1 MRVLITGASGMI
13 GSSVADA
20 LLARG
25 HEVVGL
31 SRDPERARETNRKV
45 TWHPWEPAT
54 ERPPD
59 AAFEG
64 VDAVVNLIGEEINQR
79 LTAEA
84 KRRIRDSRV
93 RATKNLVDG
102 IAAARNRNGGPG
114 VLVSQAAVGY
124 YGEGGEAI
132 IDEST
137 PAGSEWLSQLV
148 VEWEEQ
154 ARAAESSGVRVAVIR
169 TGLYLDPQG
178 GLLKQLVP
186 IFKLGAGGPLGSGR
200 QYMPWI
206 HRDDEVGLILW
217 ALENPEVTGTLNG
230 CAPNPVTN
238 REFSKTLG
246 HVLRRPSL
254 IPAPRFAVSALRGRE
269 LTEAILSSLRVVPRR
284 ALDLGYAFRWPDLEP
299 ALQDLLRKQR
309 P

>member
-13 GSSVADA
+13 GSAVADA
-20 LLARG
+20 LLGRG
-25 HEVVGL
+25 NEVVGL
-31 SRDPERARETNRKV
+31 SRDPERARSTNPTV
-45 TWHPWEPAT
+45 TWHRWEPAT

-79 LTAEA
+79 LTPEA
-84 KRRIRDSRV
+84 KRRIHDSRV

-102 IAAARNRNGGPG
+102 IAAARNGNGGPG
-114 VLVSQAAVGY
+114 VLISQAAVGY
-124 YGEGGEAI
+124 YSDHGDAI

-137 PAGSEWLSQLV
+137 PAGDTWLSKLV

-154 ARAAESSGVRVAVIR
+154 ARGAEAHGLRVAIFR
-169 TGLYLDPQG
+169 TGLYLDPAG

-186 IFKLGAGGPLGSGR
+186 IFKLGGGGPLSSGR

-206 HRDDEVGLILW
+206 HRDDEAGLILW
-217 ALENPEVTGTLNG
+217 ALENPEVTGTLNAS
-230 CAPNPVTN
+230 APNPVAN

-246 HVLRRPSL
+246 SVLHRPSL
-254 IPAPRFAVSALRGRE
+254 IPAPRFAVATLRGGE
-269 LTEAILSSLRVVPRR
+269 LTDAILSSLRVVPRR
-284 ALDLGYAFRWPDLEP
+284 ALDLGYEFRWPELEP